1 MKGDLGMD
9 RSDCWLHRAL
19 RRHLGRVA
27 APDEL
32 WDRVMLPQVQ
42 SLGPRNWRG
51 VWVLAAASALAVSV
65 FAATWGYVPRLGS
78 GKARMEF
85 QSANGSD
92 IRTWIR
98 NRTGLD
104 IPLLRKPDASI
115 EMIGA

>member
-1 MKGDLGMD
+1 MGSGDASPGTEP
-9 RSDCWLHRAL
+9 
-19 RRHLGRVA
+19 GA
-27 APDEL
+27 A
-32 WDRVMLPQVQ
+32 Q
-42 SLGPRNWRG
+42 WRG

-115 EMIGA
+115 EMIGARLIEGEGPTVEVSY